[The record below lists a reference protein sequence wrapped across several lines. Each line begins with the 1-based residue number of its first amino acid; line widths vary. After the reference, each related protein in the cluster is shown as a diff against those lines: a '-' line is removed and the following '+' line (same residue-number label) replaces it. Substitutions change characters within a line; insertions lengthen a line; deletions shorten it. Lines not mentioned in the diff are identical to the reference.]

1 MFHLSDKQLHILLGG
16 LCGATFLLLCFFALF
31 EKPSAGL
38 KGELEGLSDY
48 SQGWIA
54 SYQTTDA
61 KLLQTYQQKNDNTV
75 DNTIQ
80 QVVNLPA
87 TFRVEKG
94 NTVTLTHKVPDMGQT
109 TTYVVIDTKQEQIS
123 ALIQGELL
131 YESSEK
137 EGYLPARHV
146 IAIAPQYQ
154 NQILQ
159 IQLTGME
166 RNEITLQGI
175 YEGNYSQV
183 KLSAWL
189 ENGYDVIVGGIL
201 ILGSACFFVVW
212 LLAYNRIRNKRPLL
226 YSVMELF
233 GIGCI
238 FLGES
243 RLVRMAFRWEIGW
256 YLLEAAM
263 FIIIAVVHIL
273 LVRSV
278 TYKKHMLSLLDMGCL
293 VCSIFYISVM
303 VLQGFSL
310 LHFDTIRILSAGLC
324 IIIFVGCTV
333 ALGVSKRKDNR
344 LILAAHGVLL
354 SGMFLQML
362 HQIMQR
368 GTSTMP
374 VYMIAG
380 CILYEGVVLFGTLW
394 QALRK
399 EKKEKQEGVSQDTN
413 REQVIEEFNPNLLFA
428 AFHTLQNLI
437 KSGSVNSAKM
447 LYYISVYFRDNLKAM
462 KQPFEMIP
470 FEEELEHIL
479 SYLTLQKT
487 RNPNLSFAV
496 ECKVKEFR
504 VPRRC
509 IEPMVENAVVY
520 GIAGKQDAG
529 NVVVRTYERQEGYA
543 IQIID
548 DGIGFEMGRFKKEHM
563 TSLKVIL
570 DHLEQQC
577 GAQTE
582 VVSRP
587 GKGTVIT
594 MILPVPDVEMEE

>member
-1 MFHLSDKQLHILLGG
+1 MFHLSDRQLHILLGG
-16 LCGATFLLLCFFALF
+16 LCGATLLLLCFFALF
-31 EKPSAGL
+31 EKPSAGF

-61 KLLQTYQQKNDNTV
+61 KLLQTYQQENNNTTDNM
-75 DNTIQ
+75 IQ

-87 TFRVEKG
+87 TFEVEKG
-94 NTVTLTHKVPDMGQT
+94 NVVTLTHKVPDVGQT
-109 TTYVVIDTKQEQIS
+109 TTYVVLDTKQEKVS
-123 ALIQGELL
+123 ASIQGELL

-146 IAIAPQYQ
+146 IAIDPQYQ

-183 KLSAWL
+183 RLSAWL

-256 YLLEAAM
+256 YLLESAA
-263 FIIIAVVHIL
+263 FIIIAIVHML

-310 LHFDTIRILSAGLC
+310 LHFDTIRILSAGIC

-333 ALGVSKRKDNR
+333 TLGVYKRKDNR
-344 LILAAHGVLL
+344 LILAAHGILL
-354 SGMFLQML
+354 FGMFLQML
-362 HQIMQR
+362 HQIMQ
-368 GTSTMP
+368 GKASAMP
-374 VYMIAG
+374 VYMITG
-380 CILYEGVVLFGTLW
+380 LVLYEGVVLFGALW

-399 EKKEKQEGVSQDTN
+399 EKKEKQE
-413 REQVIEEFNPNLLFA
+413 E
-428 AFHTLQNLI
+428 
-437 KSGSVNSAKM
+437 
-447 LYYISVYFRDNLKAM
+447 
-462 KQPFEMIP
+462 
-470 FEEELEHIL
+470 
-479 SYLTLQKT
+479 
-487 RNPNLSFAV
+487 
-496 ECKVKEFR
+496 
-504 VPRRC
+504 
-509 IEPMVENAVVY
+509 
-520 GIAGKQDAG
+520 
-529 NVVVRTYERQEGYA
+529 
-543 IQIID
+543 
-548 DGIGFEMGRFKKEHM
+548 
-563 TSLKVIL
+563 
-570 DHLEQQC
+570 
-577 GAQTE
+577 
-582 VVSRP
+582 VSRIRT
-587 GKGTVIT
+587 GNR
-594 MILPVPDVEMEE
+594 

>member
-16 LCGATFLLLCFFALF
+16 LCGATLLLLCFFALF
-31 EKPSAGL
+31 EKPLAGL
-38 KGELEGLSDY
+38 TGELEGLSDY

-61 KLLQTYQQKNDNTV
+61 KLLQTYQQENNNITDNM
-75 DNTIQ
+75 IQ

-87 TFRVEKG
+87 TFEVEKG
-94 NTVTLTHKVPDMGQT
+94 NVVTLTHKVPDIGQT
-109 TTYVVIDTKQEQIS
+109 TTYVVLDTKQEKVS
-123 ALIQGELL
+123 VSIQGELL

-146 IAIAPQYQ
+146 IAIDPQYQ

-183 KLSAWL
+183 RLSAWL

-256 YLLEAAM
+256 YLLESAA
-263 FIIIAVVHIL
+263 FIIIAIVHIL

-278 TYKKHMLSLLDMGCL
+278 AYKKHMLSLLDMGCL

-310 LHFDTIRILSAGLC
+310 LHFDTIRILSAGIC

-333 ALGVSKRKDNR
+333 ALGVYKRKDNR
-344 LILAAHGVLL
+344 LILAAHGILL
-354 SGMFLQML
+354 FGMFLQML
-362 HQIMQR
+362 HQIMQ
-368 GTSTMP
+368 GKASAMP
-374 VYMIAG
+374 VYMITG
-380 CILYEGVVLFGTLW
+380 LVLYEGVVLFSALW

-399 EKKEKQEGVSQDTN
+399 EKKEKQEEVSQDTN

-428 AFHTLQNLI
+428 SFHTLQNLI
-437 KSGSVNSAKM
+437 KSGSANSAKM

-496 ECKVKEFR
+496 ECKVKEFQ

-509 IEPMVENAVVY
+509 MEPMVENAVVY
-520 GIAGKQDAG
+520 GIAGKQDVG

-594 MILPVPDVEMEE
+594 MILPIPDEEMEE